1 LVKKIIN
8 YLKIPPQKKPF
19 VKIANFMQTN
29 FPLSA
34 RFAFGLISLIG
45 IVFIMSV
52 LKGILIPLAF
62 GGILAM
68 LLHPI
73 CHRLEGWKLP
83 RVVAIFICLILV
95 VGFIF
100 GLFTLVVNQLS
111 TFSEELPAYSS
122 KVTQLLNKLQI
133 FIEQKLNIRKGKQGA
148 ELQKYGLEAL
158 KNSGEYISNF
168 LSGTSNLLA
177 NASLVPI
184 YVFFFLYY
192 RDFLK
197 VFLHRLLKNT
207 KTSKINLVISKIYE
221 VVQSYLLGLFLVI
234 FIVAV
239 LNSVGLMFLDID
251 YAIFLGTFA
260 AFLLLIPYIGI
271 TIGALLPIII
281 ALLTK
286 DSPLYAVAVL
296 GLFLAVQ
303 ALESNLI
310 TPYVVGSKVSINSF
324 AAIIALL
331 LGGQLWGMA
340 GLVLALPIIAIIK
353 VIFDNVPGLQPYGY
367 LLGEAEMKKKKS
379 YL

>member
-1 LVKKIIN
+1 
-8 YLKIPPQKKPF
+8 
-19 VKIANFMQTN
+19 MHTN
-29 FPLSA
+29 LPLSA
-34 RFAFGLISLIG
+34 RFAFGLISLIA
-45 IVFIMSV
+45 IVYIMSV
-52 LKGILIPLAF
+52 LQGILIPLAF

-73 CHRLEGWKLP
+73 CHKLESWKVP
-83 RVVAIFICLILV
+83 RVMAIFICIVLV
-95 VGFIF
+95 IAFIF
-100 GLFTLVVNQLS
+100 GLITLVINQLS

-122 KVTQLLNKLQI
+122 KVTDLLSKLQV
-133 FIEQKLNIRKGKQGA
+133 FVEQKLNIRKGKQGA

-158 KNSGEYISNF
+158 KNSGAYISNL
-168 LSGTSNLLA
+168 LSSTSNLLA

-192 RDFLK
+192 RNFLK
-197 VFLHRLLKNT
+197 GFLHKLFKST
-207 KTSKINLVISKIYE
+207 KATKINLIISKIYE
-221 VVQSYLLGLFLVI
+221 VMQNYLLGLFLVI

-239 LNSVGLMFLDID
+239 LNSVGLMFLNID

-303 ALESNLI
+303 ALESNFI
-310 TPYVVGSKVSINSF
+310 TPYIVGSKVSINSF

-340 GLVLALPIIAIIK
+340 GLVLALPFIAIIK
-353 VIFDNVPGLQPYGY
+353 VIFDNVPSLQPYGY
-367 LLGEAEMKKKKS
+367 LLGEAESKKKKS

>member
-1 LVKKIIN
+1 MD
-8 YLKIPPQKKPF
+8 Y
-19 VKIANFMQTN
+19 N
-29 FPLSA
+29 FPSSA

-45 IVFIMSV
+45 FVFIMNT
-52 LKGILIPLAF
+52 LQGILIPLSF

-68 LLHPI
+68 LLYPI
-73 CHRLEGWKLP
+73 CHRLEAIKLP
-83 RVVAIFICLILV
+83 RIVAIFICLILV
-95 VGFIF
+95 I
-100 GLFTLVVNQLS
+100 GLIWGLLLLVINQLS
-111 TFSEELPAYSS
+111 VFSEELPAYSS
-122 KVTQLLNKLQI
+122 KVTDLLSKLQI
-133 FIEQKLNIRKGKQGA
+133 FVEQKLNIRRGKQGA

-158 KNSGEYISNF
+158 KNSGVYISNF

-192 RDFLK
+192 RDFLRTFLQKLFKTTKASK
-197 VFLHRLLKNT
+197 V
-207 KTSKINLVISKIYE
+207 NLVISKIYE
-221 VVQSYLLGLFLVI
+221 VVQSYLLGLFFVI
-234 FIVAV
+234 LIVAI
-239 LNSVGLMFLDID
+239 LNSVGLLILKID

-271 TIGALLPIII
+271 TIGSLLPITI

-303 ALESNLI
+303 ALESNFI

-324 AAIIALL
+324 VAIIALL

-340 GLVLALPIIAIIK
+340 GLVLALPFTAITK
-353 VIFDNVPGLQPYGY
+353 VIFDNVEGLQPYGF
-367 LLGEAEMKKKKS
+367 LLGEAEVKKKKTF
-379 YL
+379 L

>member
-1 LVKKIIN
+1 MIQFFLKT
-8 YLKIPPQKKPF
+8 LKI
-19 VKIANFMQTN
+19 MTN
-29 FPLSA
+29 NLPTSA
-34 RFAFGLISLIG
+34 RFAFGIISLIG
-45 IVFIMSV
+45 VVFILSV
-52 LKGILIPLAF
+52 LKGVLIPLTF
-62 GGILAM
+62 GGLLAM

-73 CHRLEGWKLP
+73 CHRLEGLKVP
-83 RVVAIFICLILV
+83 RVASIFICIILV
-95 VGFIF
+95 AGFIT
-100 GLFTLVVNQLS
+100 GLLLLVINQLQY
-111 TFSEELPAYSS
+111 FSEELPAYSS
-122 KVTQLLNKLQI
+122 KITLLLNKLQI
-133 FIEQKLNIRKGKQGA
+133 FVEQKLNIRRGKQGA

-192 RDFLK
+192 RDFLRS
-197 VFLHRLLKNT
+197 FLQKLFKTT
-207 KTSKINLVISKIYE
+207 KASKINQIIEKIYE

-234 FIVAV
+234 IIVAI
-239 LNSVGLMFLDID
+239 LNSVGLLFLQID

-271 TIGALLPIII
+271 TIGALLPITI

-303 ALESNLI
+303 ALESNFI
-310 TPYVVGSKVSINSF
+310 TPYIVGSKVSVNSF

-340 GLVLALPIIAIIK
+340 GLVLALPFIAIVK
-353 VIFDNVPGLQPYGY
+353 VIFDNIPGLQPYGF
-367 LLGEAEMKKKKS
+367 LLGEAEMKKKKT
-379 YL
+379 YF

>member
-1 LVKKIIN
+1 ML
-8 YLKIPPQKKPF
+8 
-19 VKIANFMQTN
+19 TN

-34 RFAFGLISLIG
+34 RFAFGLISLIAFVY
-45 IVFIMSV
+45 ILFV

-68 LLHPI
+68 LLYPV
-73 CHRLEGWKLP
+73 CNKLEAWRVP
-83 RVVAIFICLILV
+83 RVAAIFICIILV
-95 VGFIF
+95 IGIMF
-100 GLFTLVVNQLS
+100 GLITVVINQLS

-122 KVTQLLNKLQI
+122 KVTELLNKLQI
-133 FIEQKLNIRKGKQGA
+133 FVEQKLNIRKGKQGA

-158 KNSGEYISNF
+158 KNSGEYITNF

-177 NASLVPI
+177 NSSLVPI

-192 RDFLK
+192 RDFLRT
-197 VFLHRLLKNT
+197 FLHKLFKST
-207 KTSKINLVISKIYE
+207 KTTKVNQVIGKIYE

-234 FIVAV
+234 VIVAV
-239 LNSVGLMFLDID
+239 LNSVGLLFLKID

-271 TIGALLPIII
+271 AIGALLPIII

-286 DSPLYAVAVL
+286 DTPLYAVGVL
-296 GLFLAVQ
+296 SLFLIVQ
-303 ALESNLI
+303 ALESNFI

-340 GLVLALPIIAIIK
+340 GLVLALPFIAIIK
-353 VIFDNVPGLQPYGY
+353 VIFDNVPELQPYGY
-367 LLGEAEMKKKKS
+367 LLGEAEGKRKKN
-379 YL
+379 YR

>member
-1 LVKKIIN
+1 MN
-8 YLKIPPQKKPF
+8 Y
-19 VKIANFMQTN
+19 N

-34 RFAFGLISLIG
+34 RIAFGHISLIG
-45 IVFIMSV
+45 FVFIMYTLQGV
-52 LKGILIPLAF
+52 LIPLSF

-68 LLHPI
+68 LLYPI
-73 CHRLEGWKLP
+73 CHRLEAIKLP

-95 VGFIF
+95 I
-100 GLFTLVVNQLS
+100 GLIWGLLLLVINQLS
-111 TFSEELPAYSS
+111 VFSEELPAYSS
-122 KVTQLLNKLQI
+122 KVTDLLNKLQI
-133 FIEQKLNIRKGKQGA
+133 FVEQKLNIRKGKQGA

-192 RDFLK
+192 RDFLRTFLQKLFKSTK
-197 VFLHRLLKNT
+197 V
-207 KTSKINLVISKIYE
+207 SKVNSVISKIYE
-221 VVQSYLLGLFLVI
+221 VVQSYLLGLFFVI
-234 FIVAV
+234 LIVAI
-239 LNSVGLMFLDID
+239 LNSAGLMILKID

-271 TIGALLPIII
+271 TIGSLLPIII

-286 DSPLYAVAVL
+286 DSLLYAVAVL

-303 ALESNLI
+303 ALESNFI

-324 AAIIALL
+324 VAIIALL

-340 GLVLALPIIAIIK
+340 GLVLALPFIAIIK
-353 VIFDNVPGLQPYGY
+353 VIFDNVDGLQPYGF
-367 LLGEAEMKKKKS
+367 LLGEAEVKKKKTF
-379 YL
+379 L

>member
-1 LVKKIIN
+1 MD
-8 YLKIPPQKKPF
+8 Y
-19 VKIANFMQTN
+19 N
-29 FPLSA
+29 FPSSA

-45 IVFIMSV
+45 FVFIMNT
-52 LKGILIPLAF
+52 LQGILIPLSF

-68 LLHPI
+68 LLYPI
-73 CHRLEGWKLP
+73 CHRLEAIKLP
-83 RVVAIFICLILV
+83 RIVAIFICLILV
-95 VGFIF
+95 I
-100 GLFTLVVNQLS
+100 GLIWGLLLLVINQLS
-111 TFSEELPAYSS
+111 VFSEELPAYSS
-122 KVTQLLNKLQI
+122 KVTDLLSKLQI
-133 FIEQKLNIRKGKQGA
+133 FVEQKLNIRRGKQGA

-158 KNSGEYISNF
+158 KNSGVYISNF

-192 RDFLK
+192 RDFLRTFLQKLFKTTK
-197 VFLHRLLKNT
+197 V
-207 KTSKINLVISKIYE
+207 SKVNLVISKIYE
-221 VVQSYLLGLFLVI
+221 VVQNYLLGLFFVI
-234 FIVAV
+234 LIVAI
-239 LNSVGLMFLDID
+239 LNSVGLLILKID

-271 TIGALLPIII
+271 TIGSLLPITI

-303 ALESNLI
+303 ALESNFI

-324 AAIIALL
+324 VAIIALL

-340 GLVLALPIIAIIK
+340 GLVLALPFTAITK
-353 VIFDNVPGLQPYGY
+353 VIFDNVEGLQPYGF
-367 LLGEAEMKKKKS
+367 LLGEAEVKKKKTF
-379 YL
+379 L